1 MELELD
7 EEVYHQNSHQQNTQN
22 EEDPET
28 VLTFFAAT
36 VIDNS
41 IIIIICVRF
50 GVIALI
56 FISLIWFSLVI
67 LIVRDQDCV
76 CVCFLRVDV
85 YVLVLILS
93 ISLVQVSVS
102 GISGLV
108 VNTTS
113 YTIFTYY
120 ICSALLIRPCF
131 FVLVIITMIKS
142 LKLHSRTEFKIQNI
156 KISTY
161 PLIRTPRRKKETQ
174 RRVRN
179 RFLTMIIRVPG
190 YKFIFTHST

>member
-28 VLTFFAAT
+28 VLTFFTAT

-41 IIIIICVRF
+41 IIIICVRF

-56 FISLIWFSLVI
+56 VISLIWFSLVI

-93 ISLVQVSVS
+93 IPLVQVSVS

-113 YTIFTYY
+113 YTIFTY
-120 ICSALLIRPCF
+120 
-131 FVLVIITMIKS
+131 
-142 LKLHSRTEFKIQNI
+142 
-156 KISTY
+156 
-161 PLIRTPRRKKETQ
+161 
-174 RRVRN
+174 
-179 RFLTMIIRVPG
+179 
-190 YKFIFTHST
+190 